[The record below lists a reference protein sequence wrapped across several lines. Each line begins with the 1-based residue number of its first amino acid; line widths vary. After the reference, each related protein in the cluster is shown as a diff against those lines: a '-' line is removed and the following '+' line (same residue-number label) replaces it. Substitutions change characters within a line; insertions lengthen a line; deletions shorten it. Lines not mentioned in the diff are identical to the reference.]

1 MNILQHWQTFDTKI
15 AIAVFL
21 AYLLI
26 DAMYAYYTLA
36 ITKRRPVAAATAG
49 SLMYVLIAFGIL
61 NFVQN
66 YLYVVPMIIGSWI
79 GTYVVVKRDMKE
91 DN

>member
-1 MNILQHWQTFDTKI
+1 MNISRHLQSFDPRI
-15 AIAVFL
+15 AIAVFV

-36 ITKRRPVAAATAG
+36 ITRRQPVAAATVG

-61 NFVQN
+61 NFVEN
-66 YLYVVPMIIGSWI
+66 YLYVIPMVIGSWI
-79 GTYVVVKRDMKE
+79 GTYVVVKREMEEK
-91 DN
+91 

>member
-1 MNILQHWQTFDTKI
+1 MNTLQQWQSFDIKI
-15 AIAVFL
+15 ALAVFV

-26 DAMYAYYTLA
+26 DAMYAYYTLS
-36 ITKRRPVAAATAG
+36 ITRKRPVAAATVG

-66 YLYVVPMIIGSWI
+66 YLYVIPMIIGSWI
-79 GTYVVVKRDMKE
+79 GTYVIVKRDM
-91 DN
+91 NSNN